1 MRSFN
6 KNYFKLS
13 SFTLIEIIVVLTIL
27 SILGILVT
35 HALKPAETAKSYR
48 DTKRAADIKNIE
60 KALNAI
66 MSLDPNFRISN
77 YASSNVVYISLPDNS
92 PTCSNWIGKLPPLP
106 SGYEY
111 RCSANP
117 QNIDGTGWIPINFKD
132 FVNISNLPVDPIN
145 QNNYFYSFTVSGD
158 NFKITSPVEKS
169 DNYLAKTDGGINDNL
184 IEVGEIKNI
193 KTPLCMAAYQGSVEI
208 STLMSMFSAGD
219 RPWTDNTVTDKW
231 LFYNEFYDPEEHI
244 IDITDPKNPF
254 DIIRSVYP
262 DYSNAWTPGQGVSGP
277 KAVKDNYFFFHNR
290 SRGKLEIY
298 DISNPVK
305 PKGPP
310 LIASVTVPASWPDA
324 TFVEDNL
331 VYIMS
336 TNGSIRIIDVSTITN
351 PVIVGSYETNTTT
364 RAMIVKDKIIYLLTD
379 GDINFRILDA
389 RNPSNITEISNL
401 TLAGPGASHIQLEV
415 YQNVAYAVVNIS
427 GYGKMYVIDVSN
439 LYNPQIVRII
449 DTIYGPIDP
458 GNALQAVEIFG
469 QKRLYGGGGDPST
482 STPIGLIQAFDIS
495 DPLNPQSLG
504 VINVGINAPVR
515 TLRIANCHIY
525 ISTRPEHAIRIY
537 QIGTKY

>member
-1 MRSFN
+1 
-6 KNYFKLS
+6 
-13 SFTLIEIIVVLTIL
+13 LTIL
-27 SILGILVT
+27 SILGILIT
-35 HALKPAETAKSYR
+35 HALKPTEIAKSYR

-92 PTCSNWIGKLPPLP
+92 PACSNWIGKLPPLP

-145 QNNYFYSFTVSGD
+145 QNNYFYRFTVSGE

-193 KTPLCMAAYQGSVEI
+193 KTPLCMSAYQGSVEI
-208 STLMSMFSAGD
+208 STLMSIFPIGDRPWTDNTATDKWLFCNEFYDPEEHIIDITDLKNPFDIIRSVYPDYSNAWIPGQGVSGPKAVKDNYFFFHNRSRGGD

-231 LFYNEFYDPEEHI
+231 LFYNEFYDREEHI

-298 DISNPVK
+298 DISNPVR

-364 RAMIVKDKIIYLLTD
+364 RTMIVKDKIIYLLTD
-379 GDINFRILDA
+379 GDINFRILDP
-389 RNPSNITEISNL
+389 RNPPNIIEISNL
-401 TLAGPGASHIQLEV
+401 TLA
-415 YQNVAYAVVNIS
+415 
-427 GYGKMYVIDVSN
+427 
-439 LYNPQIVRII
+439 
-449 DTIYGPIDP
+449 
-458 GNALQAVEIFG
+458 
-469 QKRLYGGGGDPST
+469 
-482 STPIGLIQAFDIS
+482 
-495 DPLNPQSLG
+495 
-504 VINVGINAPVR
+504 
-515 TLRIANCHIY
+515 
-525 ISTRPEHAIRIY
+525 
-537 QIGTKY
+537 